1 MIGDLKQRIYPIIK
15 DKVFFSRISG
25 RRAEVVE
32 QLPEE
37 IVPGKVLFDGIMLY
51 DGIEG
56 IEDDIQQ
63 VVSVTKESVGRNME
77 DYYEEYGAFDD
88 DEESFSCFIE
98 ALGNLM
104 SPEEYANTSD
114 AAIRRNTA
122 KYEKRRDEE
131 IRKAVAELLNPGKES

>member
-32 QLPEE
+32 QLPEA

-51 DGIEG
+51 DGIDG

-77 DYYEEYGAFDD
+77 DYYEEYGAFDE
-88 DEESFSCFIE
+88 DEESFSRFLE

-131 IRKAVAELLNPGKES
+131 IRKAVAELLNHGENS